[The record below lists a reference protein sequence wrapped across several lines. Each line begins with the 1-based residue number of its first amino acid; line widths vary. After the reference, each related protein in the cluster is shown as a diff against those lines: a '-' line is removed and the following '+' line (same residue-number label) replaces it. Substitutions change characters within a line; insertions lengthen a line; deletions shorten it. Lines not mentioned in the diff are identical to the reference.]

1 MIKRPPSAEDEFV
14 ARVIR
19 PLAGEGAFD
28 LKDDAARLVPPQ
40 GHELVLKTDAIV
52 MGVHAFPDDP
62 PDLIARK
69 ALRMNLSDL
78 AAKGAKP
85 LGFLLTLAV
94 PPDPDQT
101 WLARFFE
108 GLGKDCESF
117 SCPLLG
123 GDTTRTQGPFS
134 ASITIV
140 GAIRPGRMPT
150 RLDARPG
157 DLIAVTGTIG
167 DAALGL
173 IQRLRPERAAKWSLS
188 ADEREHLASRYILPQ
203 PRNALAAT
211 IARHARAAMD
221 ISDGLV
227 LDLERLCR
235 ASGLSARLDADHV
248 PLSPAAKKAL
258 AIDQDLIGT
267 ILAGGDDYELLVTL
281 ARNSW
286 HGFSAEC
293 EAKGV
298 AATLIGETVLGEVGG
313 VRVMKS
319 GRELLLEKT
328 GFSHL

>member
-1 MIKRPPSAEDEFV
+1 MSKRPPSAEDEFV
-14 ARVIR
+14 ARLIR

-28 LKDDAARLVPPQ
+28 LKDDAARLVPPR

-52 MGVHAFPDDP
+52 MGVHAFPEDP
-62 PDLIARK
+62 PDLVARK

-78 AAKGAKP
+78 AGKGAKP
-85 LGFLLTLAV
+85 LGFLLSLAL
-94 PPDPDQT
+94 PPHPDQA
-101 WLARFFE
+101 WLTRFFE
-108 GLGKDCESF
+108 GLAKDCACF

-123 GDTTRTQGPFS
+123 GDTTRTPGPFS

-140 GAIRPGRMPT
+140 GAARPGRMPT

-173 IQRLRPERAAKWSLS
+173 VQRLEPERTVRWGLS
-188 ADEREHLASRYILPQ
+188 VEEREHLASRYLLPQ

-227 LDLERLCR
+227 IDLERLCR
-235 ASGLSARLDADHV
+235 ASGLAARIDADRV

-258 AIDQDLIGT
+258 GADQALIGT
-267 ILAGGDDYELLVTL
+267 LLTGGDDYELLVTL
-281 ARNSW
+281 DRNSW
-286 HGFSAEC
+286 SGFSAEC

-298 AATLIGETVLGEVGG
+298 GATLIGETLSGEAGLVG
-313 VRVMKS
+313 VMQS
-319 GRELLLEKT
+319 RRELDLEQS

>member
-1 MIKRPPSAEDEFV
+1 MSQRPPSAEEEFI
-14 ARVIR
+14 ARLIR

-28 LKDDAARLVPPQ
+28 LKDDAARLVPPR

-52 MGVHAFPDDP
+52 MGVHSFPDDP
-62 PDLIARK
+62 PDLVARK

-78 AAKGAKP
+78 AGKGAKP
-85 LGFLLTLAV
+85 LGFLLTLAL
-94 PPDPDQT
+94 PSEADQA
-101 WLARFFE
+101 WLARFFV
-108 GLGKDCESF
+108 GLAEDSKSF

-123 GDTTRTQGPFS
+123 GDTTRTSGPFS
-134 ASITIV
+134 ASITII
-140 GAIRPGRMPT
+140 GAVRAGRMPT

-173 IQRLRPERAAKWSLS
+173 IQRLEPERATRWGLS
-188 ADEREHLASRYILPQ
+188 PDEREHLASRYLLPQ

-227 LDLERLCR
+227 IDLERLCR
-235 ASGLSARLDADHV
+235 ASGLSARIDADRV
-248 PLSPAAKKAL
+248 PLSPAAHKAL
-258 AIDQDLIGT
+258 CADQLLIEE
-267 ILAGGDDYELLVTL
+267 LLVGGDDYELLVTL
-281 ARNSW
+281 DRNSW
-286 HGFSAEC
+286 SYFNAEC

-298 AATLIGETVLGEVGG
+298 AAGVIGKTLSGEPGLVTAM
-313 VRVMKS
+313 RS
-319 GRELLLEKT
+319 GHELPLKRS